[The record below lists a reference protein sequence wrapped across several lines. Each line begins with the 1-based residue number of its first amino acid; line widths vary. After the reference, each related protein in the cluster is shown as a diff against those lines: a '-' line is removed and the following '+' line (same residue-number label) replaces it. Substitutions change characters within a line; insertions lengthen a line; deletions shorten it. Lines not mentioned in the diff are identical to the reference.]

1 MQHTQL
7 IARYFDDMK
16 GSDLKEAPRRDK
28 FLVLLQ
34 ALFPSSAEEL
44 RRYTDG
50 IETPVSMPVSGAQ
63 FIRKGSIDAYYGDLV
78 IEFER
83 SLPSKRA
90 EAEDQLR
97 SFGGAWG
104 IGIKGGCEGFS
115 RRHNRGHTRHLPPT
129 CARSGGRSTEGD

>member
-1 MQHTQL
+1 MQHNQL
-7 IARYFDDMK
+7 IALYFDEMK
-16 GSDLKEAPRRDK
+16 ASDLKEAPRRDK

-63 FIRKGSIDAYYGDLV
+63 FIRKGSIDAYYGDLI

-83 SLPSKRA
+83 SLSHARWHHYGDTRQPPS
-90 EAEDQLR
+90 L
-97 SFGGAWG
+97 S
-104 IGIKGGCEGFS
+104 
-115 RRHNRGHTRHLPPT
+115 TP
-129 CARSGGRSTEGD
+129 SGGRSIGED